1 MDHVGNHVV
10 CHHECHRLDQSNGV
24 AVSTDIRNQIIA
36 NLRQV
41 YDPEISTN
49 IYDLGLIYKIDLEQL
64 PKVMIEMTLTS
75 AWCPSADDIIRETE
89 LAAVVDGVDVCEVK
103 IVWTPQWGPHMMS
116 EEAQLELNMMQAFE
130 DTHGWGPPY

>member
-1 MDHVGNHVV
+1 MTEEIKN
-10 CHHECHRLDQSNGV
+10 N
-24 AVSTDIRNQIIA
+24 IIA

-64 PKVMIEMTLTS
+64 PKVLIEMTLTS
-75 AWCPSADDIIRETE
+75 AWCPSADEIMRDAE
-89 LAAVVDGVDVCEVK
+89 AAGTVDGVDCCEIK

-116 EEAQLELNMMQAFE
+116 EEAQLELNMMQE
-130 DTHGWGPPY
+130 LHDPSSWGPPY